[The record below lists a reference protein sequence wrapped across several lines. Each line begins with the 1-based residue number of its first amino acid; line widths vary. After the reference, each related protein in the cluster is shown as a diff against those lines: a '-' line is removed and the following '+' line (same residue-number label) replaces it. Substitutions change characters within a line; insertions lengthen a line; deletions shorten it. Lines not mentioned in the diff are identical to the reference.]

1 MVKIGS
7 FLNPFSLDMAG
18 LICYNEC
25 KYSSPIWIE
34 YELYFKYNFL
44 EIGSLIKNGR
54 IKII

>member
-7 FLNPFSLDMAG
+7 FLKPFSLDMAG

-34 YELYFKYNFL
+34 YELYFKYNCL
-44 EIGSLIKNGR
+44 EMGSLIKNG
-54 IKII
+54 